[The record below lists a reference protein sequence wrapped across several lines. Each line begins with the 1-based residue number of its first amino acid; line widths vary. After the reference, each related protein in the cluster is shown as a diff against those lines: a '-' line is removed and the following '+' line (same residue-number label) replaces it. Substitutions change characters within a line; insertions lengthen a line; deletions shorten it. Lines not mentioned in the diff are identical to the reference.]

1 VAADKV
7 LIVVGGNDRTG
18 AGRVRSALSTAAQGA
33 AGLRVVDE
41 PGLSLSVSDVAGIR
55 SLAQHGVAVVV
66 LAELTSAGAPGMGR
80 FFSGTAQLDIAVYRV
95 ATGER
100 IDGGTFVVG
109 EGDSPPTSD
118 ISEAAARASAT
129 AEVLK
134 KAASVV
140 PSWIRKK

>member
-1 VAADKV
+1 LAADKV

-18 AGRVRSALSTAAQGA
+18 AGRVRSSLSTAAQGV

-66 LAELTSAGAPGMGR
+66 LAELTSAAAPGMGR

-118 ISEAAARASAT
+118 ISEAATRASAT

-140 PSWIRKK
+140 PSWIRKQ